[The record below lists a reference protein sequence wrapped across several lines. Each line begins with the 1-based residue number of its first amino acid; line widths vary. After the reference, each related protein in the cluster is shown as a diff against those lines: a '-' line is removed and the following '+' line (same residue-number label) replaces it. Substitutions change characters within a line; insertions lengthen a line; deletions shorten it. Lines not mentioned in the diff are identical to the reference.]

1 MAFHVTS
8 TPEIDAWRRFIKKH
22 PDGNIFHTPEMAA
35 VFNHAKHL
43 NSMVLAC
50 INHNK
55 EIISLILVVYVK
67 TNGGISLRLS
77 SRCIS
82 YGGILYRTDSGRESL
97 AHILDALD
105 MTARPVSLLTE
116 IRNISDTSSFKDNVI
131 CNGYKYLDYINYLV
145 PLDMEPEDI
154 FRGFSRTR
162 RQNIKNLEKD
172 GLCVQEIQERKGITA
187 VYNILRSTYH
197 RVKVPLADISLFQ
210 AAFDILYSRG
220 MARFYLAKSRE
231 EEIAAAVALFYKKT
245 IYLWYLGTKKEFMK
259 MSPASLLVWH
269 LVKWG
274 SQNDYKILDFL
285 GAGRPNENY
294 GVCEFKK
301 RFGGIKVNYGR
312 YQKVHS
318 SQLLKLSEK
327 AYKLYRIFL

>member
-1 MAFHVTS
+1 MAFYVTS
-8 TPEIDAWRRFIKKH
+8 TPEIDAWQRFVKKH

-35 VFNHAKHL
+35 VFNRARHL

-55 EIISLILVVYVK
+55 EIISLILVVCVK
-67 TNGGISLRLS
+67 ANGGLPFRLS
-77 SRCIS
+77 CRCIS
-82 YGGILYRTDSGRESL
+82 YGGILYRMDSNRESI

-105 MTARPVSLLTE
+105 MAAMPVSLFTE
-116 IRNISDTSSFKDNVI
+116 IRNVSDTSSFKDDVV
-131 CNGYKYLDYINYLV
+131 CSGYKYIDYINYLL
-145 PLDMEPEDI
+145 PLDLEPEHI

-162 RQNIKNLEKD
+162 RQNIKNLEKN
-172 GLCVQEIQERKGITA
+172 GIWVQEIQERKGITA

-210 AAFDILYSRG
+210 TAFDILYSLR
-220 MARFYLAKSRE
+220 MVKFYLAKSRD

-245 IYLWYLGTKKEFMK
+245 IYLWYLGTKKEFLR

-269 LVKWG
+269 LIKWG

-285 GAGRPNENY
+285 GAGRPNEYY

-312 YQKVHS
+312 YQKAYS
-318 SQLLKLSEK
+318 SQLLKFSEK